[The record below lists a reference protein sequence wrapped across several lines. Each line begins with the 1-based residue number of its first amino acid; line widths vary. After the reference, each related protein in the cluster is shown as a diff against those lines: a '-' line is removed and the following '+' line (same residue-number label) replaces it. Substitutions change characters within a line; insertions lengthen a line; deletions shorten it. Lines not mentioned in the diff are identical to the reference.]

1 MNLIPGSAAAIF
13 TACTAFHIPTL
24 VGCVPL
30 ENIPLKLNGCS
41 CSLSTMFE
49 RSILSTPSLAITGV
63 SDDDSAA
70 MEPMKLNI
78 MITQITEKISIP
90 AIIGFISLFGIATR
104 NGMLLISHY
113 NTLREEG
120 LSLRESIL
128 HGSLDRLNP
137 ILMTA
142 LSSALA
148 LIPLALRGDLPGNEI
163 QSPMAKVILGGL
175 LTSTFLNAFII
186 PIIYEWMN
194 RKSVRS

>member
-90 AIIGFISLFGIATR
+90 AITARSIFTKSFIV
-104 NGMLLISHY
+104 
-113 NTLREEG
+113 
-120 LSLRESIL
+120 SLRLLFFKSN
-128 HGSLDRLNP
+128 SPALDAEKLCNNP
-137 ILMTA
+137 
-142 LSSALA
+142 
-148 LIPLALRGDLPGNEI
+148 
-163 QSPMAKVILGGL
+163 QS
-175 LTSTFLNAFII
+175 
-186 PIIYEWMN
+186 YE
-194 RKSVRS
+194 K